1 MEHIKKEIPYLI
13 LCIVFFFGGVLA
25 GNIAPFNL
33 PSNKQPVIIYKVDNA
48 GAEID
53 GKITDKEII
62 EGRYTVT
69 VDSYGRFLVTKAQYE
84 SLAVGDE
91 IPDFLKK

>member
-1 MEHIKKEIPYLI
+1 MWVLLSAGLNIWQMGRIRDLEEKKPIT
-13 LCIVFFFGGVLA
+13 V
-25 GNIAPFNL
+25 
-33 PSNKQPVIIYKVDNA
+33 YKADNA

-53 GKITDKEII
+53 GKITNKEII

-69 VDSYGRFLVTKAQYE
+69 VDAYGRFLVTKAQYE

>member
-1 MEHIKKEIPYLI
+1 MKRFIVLWIVLSAGLNIWQCIHIKNLEQKRPI
-13 LCIVFFFGGVLA
+13 IV
-25 GNIAPFNL
+25 
-33 PSNKQPVIIYKVDNA
+33 YKADNQ

-69 VDSYGRFLVTKAQYE
+69 VDAYGRFLVTKAQYE